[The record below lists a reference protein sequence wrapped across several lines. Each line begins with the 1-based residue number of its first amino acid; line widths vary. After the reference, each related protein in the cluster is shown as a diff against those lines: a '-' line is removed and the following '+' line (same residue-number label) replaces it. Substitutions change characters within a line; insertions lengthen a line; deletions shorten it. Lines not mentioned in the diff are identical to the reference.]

1 MSFNHTIDTSTM
13 NLSSLM
19 DRSAHIGEKARQI
32 GAEMINLSVRNFESA
47 ARAGRELSGARS
59 FGDAARIQM
68 DYVRD
73 LMSAFTDHS
82 EKIADIA
89 MAGVREA
96 GADAKAAGESV
107 VRAAQEATQKTTD
120 ETAKGLN
127 AVRKF

>member
-19 DRSAHIGEKARQI
+19 DRSAHI

-82 EKIADIA
+82 EKIAEIA

>member
-1 MSFNHTIDTSTM
+1 
-13 NLSSLM
+13 
-19 DRSAHIGEKARQI
+19 
-32 GAEMINLSVRNFESA
+32 
-47 ARAGRELSGARS
+47 
-59 FGDAARIQM
+59 M

-82 EKIADIA
+82 EKIAEIA

-127 AVRKF
+127 AARKF